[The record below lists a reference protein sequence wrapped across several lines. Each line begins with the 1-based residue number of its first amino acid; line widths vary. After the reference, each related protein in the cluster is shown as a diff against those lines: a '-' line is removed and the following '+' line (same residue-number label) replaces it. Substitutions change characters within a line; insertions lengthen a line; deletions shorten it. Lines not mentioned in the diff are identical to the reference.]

1 MQFYIMACQEIRCHD
16 VKGRQER
23 MPAAEGPEAGYA
35 ERRIFIMN
43 ETTKY
48 QLMKNRELLKGY
60 HAGDAG
66 AEETDQQQKLPSISP
81 MKEKIGKG
89 TISLPKDF
97 QELTVQGNLLELIVE
112 RKSRR
117 QYQEKPLTLL
127 ELSYLLWAT
136 QGVRNMAGH
145 KNPVTFRNV
154 PSAGSRHPFETYLFI
169 SRVEG
174 LEKGIY
180 HYLPEKHEL
189 ELWEDKK
196 DYETELT
203 QALCGQYFAAS
214 APVVFVWSAL
224 PYRTEWRY
232 GQKAAKYILLDAGH
246 VCENLY
252 LACQSIGCGT
262 CAIGAYDQDCLDE
275 LLGFEPGPSGE
286 KDYECAVYAAPVGK
300 RKEEL

>member
-1 MQFYIMACQEIRCHD
+1 MQFYIMACQEIRRHD

-23 MPAAEGPEAGYA
+23 MPAAEGPEAGYV

-97 QELTVQGNLLELIVE
+97 QELTVQGNLLELIAE

-145 KNPVTFRNV
+145 KNPVTFRN
-154 PSAGSRHPFETYLFI
+154 
-169 SRVEG
+169 
-174 LEKGIY
+174 
-180 HYLPEKHEL
+180 
-189 ELWEDKK
+189 
-196 DYETELT
+196 
-203 QALCGQYFAAS
+203 
-214 APVVFVWSAL
+214 AL

-262 CAIGAYDQDCLDE
+262 CAIGAYDQDYLDE

>member
-1 MQFYIMACQEIRCHD
+1 
-16 VKGRQER
+16 
-23 MPAAEGPEAGYA
+23 
-35 ERRIFIMN
+35 MN

-60 HAGDAG
+60 HAGEAG
-66 AEETDQQQKLPSISP
+66 AEVTDQQQKLPSISP

-97 QELTVQGNLLELIVE
+97 QELTVQGNLLELIAE

-169 SRVEG
+169 SR
-174 LEKGIY
+174 
-180 HYLPEKHEL
+180 
-189 ELWEDKK
+189 
-196 DYETELT
+196 
-203 QALCGQYFAAS
+203 
-214 APVVFVWSAL
+214 
-224 PYRTEWRY
+224 
-232 GQKAAKYILLDAGH
+232 
-246 VCENLY
+246 
-252 LACQSIGCGT
+252 
-262 CAIGAYDQDCLDE
+262 
-275 LLGFEPGPSGE
+275 
-286 KDYECAVYAAPVGK
+286 
-300 RKEEL
+300 

>member
-1 MQFYIMACQEIRCHD
+1 
-16 VKGRQER
+16 
-23 MPAAEGPEAGYA
+23 
-35 ERRIFIMN
+35 MN

-97 QELTVQGNLLELIVE
+97 QELTVQGNLLELIAE

-189 ELWEDKK
+189 EL
-196 DYETELT
+196 
-203 QALCGQYFAAS
+203 
-214 APVVFVWSAL
+214 
-224 PYRTEWRY
+224 
-232 GQKAAKYILLDAGH
+232 
-246 VCENLY
+246 
-252 LACQSIGCGT
+252 
-262 CAIGAYDQDCLDE
+262 
-275 LLGFEPGPSGE
+275 
-286 KDYECAVYAAPVGK
+286 
-300 RKEEL
+300 

>member
-1 MQFYIMACQEIRCHD
+1 MACQEIRCHD

-23 MPAAEGPEAGYA
+23 MPAAEGPEAGYT

-97 QELTVQGNLLELIVE
+97 QELTVQGNLLELIAE

-169 SRVEG
+169 SRV
-174 LEKGIY
+174 
-180 HYLPEKHEL
+180 
-189 ELWEDKK
+189 
-196 DYETELT
+196 
-203 QALCGQYFAAS
+203 
-214 APVVFVWSAL
+214 
-224 PYRTEWRY
+224 
-232 GQKAAKYILLDAGH
+232 
-246 VCENLY
+246 
-252 LACQSIGCGT
+252 
-262 CAIGAYDQDCLDE
+262 
-275 LLGFEPGPSGE
+275 
-286 KDYECAVYAAPVGK
+286 
-300 RKEEL
+300 